1 MSKEILILPGDGVGQ
16 EVMASASDVLD
27 FVINEYNLD
36 FLVASM
42 SVGGTAYNE
51 CGSPIPKEVLDSAK
65 KADAILFGAVG
76 GTEWIT

>member
-36 FLVASM
+36 FWLHQ
-42 SVGGTAYNE
+42 
-51 CGSPIPKEVLDSAK
+51 
-65 KADAILFGAVG
+65 
-76 GTEWIT
+76 